1 MKASQSL
8 YLLLHQSFTI
18 SSKEL
23 HNLSAACSIK
33 AAQSLYLLL
42 SKFHNFSA
50 TCRELCQSF
59 TISSLASSKFHNLS
73 ATCSFIIKASQSLCY
88 LLSIHDSRVP
98 TKLKLLNFAPL
109 FADCRVQILAKMKN

>member
-33 AAQSLYLLL
+33 TAQSLYLLHQSFTISPL
-42 SKFHNFSA
+42 LAAPSK
-50 TCRELCQSF
+50 LF

-73 ATCSFIIKASQSLCY
+73 ATCSFIIKASRSLCY

-98 TKLKLLNFAPL
+98 TKLELLNFAHL
-109 FADCRVQILAKMKN
+109 FADCRVQILAKMKT